1 MPLIDI
7 VQLDS
12 GLALPAYA
20 KPGDGAV
27 DLLARADG
35 EVAPGGGRL
44 LVGSGIAVALPDG
57 WCALVLSRSGLA
69 ARHGVFVANAP
80 GLVDAGYR
88 GEIMIPLVNTDASV
102 PFVVRRGD
110 RVAQLL
116 VLQLDGIRWNVVD
129 ELDASERGAG
139 GFGHTGR

>member
-1 MPLIDI
+1 VPLIDI
-7 VQLDS
+7 VQLDP

-35 EVAPGGGRL
+35 EVAPAGGRL
-44 LVGSGIAVALPDG
+44 LVGTGIAIALPDG

-88 GEIMIPLVNTDASV
+88 GEIMVPLVNTDPTV
-102 PFVVRRGD
+102 PFVVKRGD

-116 VLQLDGIRWNVVD
+116 ALALDGIRWNVVD
-129 ELDASERGAG
+129 ELDATERGEG

>member
-129 ELDASERGAG
+129 ELDATERGGG

>member
-1 MPLIDI
+1 MPLINI
-7 VQLDS
+7 VQLDAE
-12 GLALPAYA
+12 LALPSYA
-20 KPGDGAV
+20 RPGDGAV

-35 EVAPGGGRL
+35 VVSPGGGRL
-44 LVGSGIAVALPDG
+44 LVGSGIAIALPEG

-69 ARHGVFVANAP
+69 ARNGVFVANAP

-88 GEIMIPLVNTDASV
+88 GEIMVPLVNTDPVES
-102 PFVVRRGD
+102 FVVTRGD

-116 VLQLDGIRWNVVD
+116 VFQLDAIRWNVVSS
-129 ELDASERGAG
+129 LDDTERGAG

>member
-129 ELDASERGAG
+129 ELDATERGAG

>member
-1 MPLIDI
+1 MPLIEI

-129 ELDASERGAG
+129 ELDATERGAG

>member
-7 VQLDS
+7 VALDPE
-12 GLALPAYA
+12 LTLPAYA
-20 KPGDGAV
+20 RVGDGAV

-35 EVAPGGGRL
+35 VVAPCGGRL
-44 LVGSGIAVALPDG
+44 VVGSGIAIALPQG

-69 ARHGVFVANAP
+69 ARNGVFVANAP
-80 GLVDAGYR
+80 GLVDAGFR
-88 GEIMIPLVNTDASV
+88 GEIMIPLVNTDPSE
-102 PFVVRRGD
+102 PFVVTRGD

-116 VLQLDGIRWNVVD
+116 VLQLDAIRWNVVD
-129 ELDASERGAG
+129 QVDDTERGAG

>member
-116 VLQLDGIRWNVVD
+116 VLQLDGSRWNVVD
-129 ELDASERGAG
+129 
-139 GFGHTGR
+139 